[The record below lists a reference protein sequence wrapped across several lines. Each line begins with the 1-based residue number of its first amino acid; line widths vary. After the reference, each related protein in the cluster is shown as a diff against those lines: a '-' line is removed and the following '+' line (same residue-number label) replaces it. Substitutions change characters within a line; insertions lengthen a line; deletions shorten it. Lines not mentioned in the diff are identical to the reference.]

1 MRIVKPSY
9 AIERL
14 EDTDVIFQRIERAG
28 RTCYKSE
35 ELITPES
42 ARKFIQMLIKR
53 GHLSVIEHED
63 MTVRFICDRGFT
75 HELVRH
81 RLVSYSQ
88 ESTRYCNYSK
98 AGFDNQITVIDR
110 CYWNEDDTKYVF
122 WESACRNAERTYME
136 LIEEGAKPEEA
147 RAVLPIGLKT
157 EIVASANLREWGHI
171 FYQRTSE
178 KAHPQMRELMV
189 PLLAEM
195 RDRIPILY
203 EDLSIYR

>member
-1 MRIVKPSY
+1 MRVIKPSY
-9 AIERL
+9 SIERL
-14 EDTDVIFQRIERAG
+14 DEADVVFKRIERAG

-35 ELITPES
+35 DRITDES
-42 ARKFIQMLIKR
+42 ARQFIKMLIAR
-53 GHLSVIEHED
+53 GHLSVIEHES

-110 CYWNEDDTKYVF
+110 CYWDKTDPRYDYWF
-122 WESACRNAERTYME
+122 DACQIAERAYMH
-136 LIEEGAKPEEA
+136 LIEIKATPEEA

-157 EIVASANLREWGHI
+157 EIVATANLREWGHI

-178 KAHPQMRELMV
+178 RAHPQMRELMI

-195 RDRIPILY
+195 RERLPIIY
-203 EDLSIYR
+203 DDLSIYR